1 LHARALDSV
10 IRRVARLATTTFLW
24 IVAAGCVVAS
34 RSAAQVRPDS
44 VTARKDTT
52 PVRTA
57 ADSLRDVLA
66 QARVDSVYRAKLADT
81 IKTPLAGFEKP
92 DQAEFTERLRF
103 SRADIL
109 GSGAVNLVDL
119 LDRVPGLTTFRS
131 KWLAGLHVAAFNGDF
146 QRLRIFFDGVE
157 RDAIEARNGGVLDL
171 SDIPISTLDEIIVE
185 RAAGEVRV
193 WLRGWTVR
201 RTTAFTRVDV
211 ITGDLNTNGF
221 RGLFA
226 RRFGNGLSL
235 QFVGQQ
241 MATQSGQISASTGA
255 TARGSGDGDAKFV
268 DLRFG
273 WARGKLTAD
282 VHGIAHS
289 RNRDTQ
295 TARDTFTTLPL
306 YKGSRR
312 EAFAR
317 VAYGD
322 SARGLWTHVIVG
334 ALQTRLQGIRAT
346 TGTADST
353 VSSDTSRS
361 RTQQILALGYRA
373 PRWHASLTNRLR
385 PVDGKH
391 YFAPAIRVGAGTE
404 RYGVAGY
411 AEDRPVD
418 SLGQIEISGWARLTP
433 WLRVIALQSRR
444 TPRGDTSRS
453 AFSSTRVETAVRFR
467 RLWLGGGIVREGVAA
482 ARSPV
487 LFGAPDVLIPSASSL
502 GFVGS
507 AHGGLYKDVQFDSHF
522 TYWNQSQFS
531 RPRFAIR
538 NEVALVSGFP
548 RRFPKGEFT
557 LNVRFI
563 HEVRDPVP
571 FYWLSTG
578 GAGQRNANDAQVF
591 TGLLEIRIQSAT
603 LYYQYRN
610 LTGRAYEQI
619 PGLTMPPAVQTY
631 GVRWDFWN

>member
-1 LHARALDSV
+1 MAHGVARAVTAALLLS
-10 IRRVARLATTTFLW
+10 I
-24 IVAAGCVVAS
+24 AAGFTVTV
-34 RSAAQVRPDS
+34 RVEAQVRPDS
-44 VTARKDTT
+44 AVTARKDTSRA
-52 PVRTA
+52 RTA
-57 ADSLRDVLA
+57 ADSVRDALA

-81 IKTPLAGFEKP
+81 LKAPFASFEKP
-92 DQAEFTERLRF
+92 DQAELTDRLRF

-109 GSGAVNLVDL
+109 SSGAVNLVDL
-119 LDRVPGLTTFRS
+119 LDRVPGVTTFRS
-131 KWLAGLHVAAFNGDF
+131 RWLAGLHVAAYNGDF

-157 RDAIEARNGGVLDL
+157 RDAIEGRNGGVLDL
-171 SDIPISTLDEIIVE
+171 SDIPLATLDEIIVE
-185 RAAGEVRV
+185 RTAGEVRV

-241 MATQSGQISASTGA
+241 MATQSGQISAATGA
-255 TARGSGDGDAKFV
+255 TAKGSGDGDAKYV

-295 TARDTFTTLPL
+295 TARDTFTTLPR

-312 EAFAR
+312 EAYAR

-322 SARGLWTHVIVG
+322 SARGLWTHLLSG
-334 ALQTRLQGIRAT
+334 SLQTRLQGIRAT
-346 TGTADST
+346 TGTVDST
-353 VSSDTSRS
+353 VSSDTARA
-361 RTQQILALGYRA
+361 RTQHVLAVGYRA
-373 PRWHASLTNRLR
+373 PRWHASITNRLR
-385 PVDGKH
+385 AINGKN
-391 YFAPAIRVGAGTE
+391 YLAPALRVGAGTE
-404 RYGVAGY
+404 RYGVMGY

-418 SLGQIEISGWARLTP
+418 SLSQIELGGWARPTS
-433 WLRVIALQSRR
+433 WLRVVASQSRR
-444 TPRGDTSRS
+444 TPRGDTLRS
-453 AFSSTRVETAVRFR
+453 AFSSTRLETAVRFR
-467 RLWLGGGIVREGVAA
+467 RLWLGGGVVREEATA

-487 LFGAPDVLIPSASSL
+487 LFGAPDVLIPSASAL
-502 GFVGS
+502 GIVGS
-507 AHGGLYKDVQFDSHF
+507 VRGGLYKDLQFDSHF
-522 TYWNQSQFS
+522 TYWNQSQYS

-538 NEVALVSGFP
+538 NEIALVSSWP
-548 RRFPKGEFT
+548 RRFPKGEFSINT
-557 LNVRFI
+557 RFI

-571 FYWLSTG
+571 FYWQSRGG
-578 GAGQRNANDAQVF
+578 GAGQRNANDAQVI

-603 LYYQYRN
+603 LFYQYRN